1 MTTGIEFVGVILAIV
16 PLCLAA
22 LEHQETATRPYK
34 TLFRY
39 QVQYAR
45 CVEDLGLYLVELH
58 QTVRLVFR
66 TAGISD
72 DDHFDEIL
80 RTLDASFWNDTT
92 QEEKLIAHF
101 GDSQYALGFRNV
113 MKRISKDVWKI
124 WEFLDLD
131 EAWDV
136 RSTTDTVSLKEMNCN
151 LQPL

>member
-1 MTTGIEFVGVILAIV
+1 MTTGIEFVGLILAIV

-22 LEHQETATRPYK
+22 LEHHESATRPYK

-72 DDHFDEIL
+72 DEHFDEIL
-80 RTLDASFWNDTT
+80 RSLNANFWGDAT
-92 QEEKLIAHF
+92 QEAKLIAHF
-101 GDSQYALGFRNV
+101 GESQYALGFRNI

-131 EAWDV
+131 ETWDV
-136 RSTTDTVSLKEMNCN
+136 RHSADTVSLKD
-151 LQPL
+151 LSHIQRP

>member
-1 MTTGIEFVGVILAIV
+1 
-16 PLCLAA
+16 
-22 LEHQETATRPYK
+22 
-34 TLFRY
+34 
-39 QVQYAR
+39 
-45 CVEDLGLYLVELH
+45 VEDLGLYLVELH

-151 LQPL
+151 WQPLWLTLLAVRTFG